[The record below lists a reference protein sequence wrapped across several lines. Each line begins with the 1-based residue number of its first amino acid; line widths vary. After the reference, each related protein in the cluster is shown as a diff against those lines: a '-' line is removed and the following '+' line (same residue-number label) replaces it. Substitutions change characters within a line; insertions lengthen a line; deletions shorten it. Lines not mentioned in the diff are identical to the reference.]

1 MFHDFVYQPLYN
13 ILILLYNWL
22 PGRDF
27 GVAIIVFTVILRTLL
42 IPLYK
47 KQVESQKKMQELQ
60 PKIKEVQQK
69 YKGDKEK
76 QTKAVMEFYKQNKT
90 NPFSGCLPLIVQ
102 MVFLIAIY
110 RVLINISDSNF
121 SVKAEELYSFVANP
135 GIIKNMFLG
144 LIDLSKSLNLG
155 SLSLSSL
162 PHILLVVSAAAAQF
176 YQSKMIMK
184 KQPPSAKND
193 NGKPDFSQIMSKQML
208 YLGPLLT
215 LFIGIKFA
223 AGLALYWLAST
234 VFMIVQQWWMERG
247 KPIGSLRLTI
257 GNKQ

>member
-1 MFHDFVYQPLYN
+1 MFHDFIYQPLYN
-13 ILILLYNWL
+13 ILILLYDWI

-27 GVAIIVFTVILRTLL
+27 GVAIIVFTAILRALL

-47 KQVESQKKMQELQ
+47 KQVESQKKMQEIQ
-60 PKIKEVQQK
+60 PKIKEIQQK

-90 NPFSGCLPLIVQ
+90 NPFSGCLPLVVQ
-102 MVFLIAIY
+102 MIFLIAIY
-110 RVLINISDSNF
+110 RVLINISNDNF
-121 SVKAEELYSFVANP
+121 SVKTEELYSFVSNP
-135 GIIKNMFLG
+135 GVIKNMFLG
-144 LIDLSKSLNLG
+144 LVDLAKPSIYLA
-155 SLSLSSL
+155 
-162 PHILLVVSAAAAQF
+162 IMAAAAQF

-184 KQPPSAKND
+184 KQPSPAKND

-215 LFIGIKFA
+215 LFIGVKFA

-234 VFMIVQQWWMERG
+234 VFMIVQQWWMEKG
-247 KPIGSLRLTI
+247 KITSSSQLTI
-257 GNKQ
+257 SNK